1 MIVISDTT
9 PIITLSKIK
18 RLDLLQKLFEN
29 IMIPKA
35 VYNELTSNIQFQ
47 NEAEAIMNAK
57 YIKVV
62 DVHDEKS
69 VELLRRA
76 TGLDLG
82 ESEAIIYTDD
92 CKAELLLI
100 DEVKGRK
107 VAKQMGLSVMGTVGI
122 LMSAYE
128 EKLISADEIREYIIT
143 MKEAGRH
150 ISDKLYAQ
158 LLELIGE

>member
-18 RLDLLQKLFEN
+18 RLDLLQMLFGN

-35 VYNELTSNIQFQ
+35 VYNELTSNIQFRD
-47 NEAEAIMNAK
+47 EADAIVNAK

-62 DVHDEKS
+62 DVHDVKS

-92 CKAELLLI
+92 YKAELLLI

-128 EKLISADEIREYIIT
+128 EKLISADEIRQYIIV

-150 ISDKLYAQ
+150 ISDL
-158 LLELIGE
+158 